1 MTALRAL
8 LVVGLVGLTGCVAV
22 PPPRATPIPPA
33 RPPISR
39 APTAPDATHSM
50 SHDASPSTAH
60 SAPGEAAPTDSARAD
75 VTAASPSP
83 PSSAVLAASSEPVP
97 KIELRTRKGNPPE
110 YSVLGQTYRLLPG
123 VSGYKERGVASWYG
137 PDFHAKSTSNGE
149 AYDMYGMTAAH
160 RTLPI
165 PAYVRVTNL
174 TNGRAVI
181 VRVNDRGPFKH
192 NRIIDLSYTAALKL
206 DMLRQGT
213 ALVEVESVLAAGDDG
228 VLPGFPVQLAKL
240 DAGRE
245 ASGTLFAQLGAFG
258 VEPNALALRNHLLA
272 AGMNGVFIASVQR
285 TGKPLWRVR
294 IGPIDSVEQ
303 YDLLVEQ
310 LEHLGHMAVTLARTA
325 D

>member
-1 MTALRAL
+1 MSAEAPQTTATASSAPQDTAAAPDRARPAAA
-8 LVVGLVGLTGCVAV
+8 TAAAAAVA
-22 PPPRATPIPPA
+22 PPP
-33 RPPISR
+33 S
-39 APTAPDATHSM
+39 
-50 SHDASPSTAH
+50 
-60 SAPGEAAPTDSARAD
+60 
-75 VTAASPSP
+75 
-83 PSSAVLAASSEPVP
+83 LAALTAFSEPVP

-149 AYDMYGMTAAH
+149 AYDMYAMTAAH

-174 TNGRAVI
+174 TNGRAII

-228 VLPGFPVQLAKL
+228 VLPGLPVQLAKL
-240 DAGRE
+240 DTGRE
-245 ASGTLFAQLGAFG
+245 ASGSLFAQVGAFG
-258 VEPNALALRNHLLA
+258 VEPNALALRDHLLA
-272 AGMNGVFIASVQR
+272 AGVTGVLIVSVQR
-285 TGKPLWRVR
+285 AGKPLWRVR
-294 IGPIDSVEQ
+294 IGPIGSVEQ
-303 YDLLVEQ
+303 YDTLVTQ
-310 LEHLGHMAVTLARTA
+310 LEHLGHSAVTLARTA